1 MTFQAKAQNKSPGR
15 LVDAS
20 WRPGIKRKAVPFIRS
35 PHSFPY
41 TPYSKPKWDHLKS
54 TKRRIKIENAKE
66 TRTANTGKKMT
77 KIATGILIKKEDG
90 KKIEAERNE
99 ATAHRML
106 TRELKRKRLREK
118 IMMIYLS
125 MLWENQRRMI
135 RGAVKVRCDLK
146 IAYNIKIVFA
156 E

>member
-1 MTFQAKAQNKSPGR
+1 MTSKAKEQNKSPGR
-15 LVDAS
+15 LVMHH
-20 WRPGIKRKAVPFIRS
+20 GVQKLNVLVIRN

-41 TPYSKPKWDHLKS
+41 TRYSKPKWGHLKS

-66 TRTANTGKKMT
+66 TRSANTGKKMT
-77 KIATGILIKKEDG
+77 KIATEILIKKEDA
-90 KKIEAERNE
+90 KKIEAGTNE
-99 ATAHRML
+99 ATAHWML
-106 TRELKRKRLREK
+106 ARELKRKRLREK

-135 RGAVKVRCDLK
+135 RGAVKVRCVLK
-146 IAYNIKIVFA
+146 IAYDIEIVFA